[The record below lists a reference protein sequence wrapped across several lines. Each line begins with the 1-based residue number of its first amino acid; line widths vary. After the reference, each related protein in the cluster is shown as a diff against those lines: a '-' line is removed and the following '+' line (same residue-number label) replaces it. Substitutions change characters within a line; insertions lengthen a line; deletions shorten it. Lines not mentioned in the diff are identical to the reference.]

1 MLNNFDRDNFLVR
14 CMEGVELCLLPVAE
28 SAQSFRTLV
37 VVAEFNSVQLSFS
50 VSPSNDGDALRHL
63 LDFPESE
70 SDVLP
75 SDSS

>member
-1 MLNNFDRDNFLVR
+1 
-14 CMEGVELCLLPVAE
+14 MEGVELCLLPVAE

-63 LDFPESE
+63 LDLPE